1 MQFEAKRISN
11 LDDQLLHLGLEYLHT
26 QNPYIL
32 HRDIKAC
39 GFLMVLHMTFMLFT
53 CCTGQ
58 GANVL
63 VGVDSLVKLADFG
76 CSKRAKE
83 TTAVTIEGSIPWMA
97 PEAGVH
103 RNIANCEAF

>member
-1 MQFEAKRISN
+1 MRLIDIWCRHVDFYGHCYVYVHIVH
-11 LDDQLLHLGLEYLHT
+11 LLFGLF
-26 QNPYIL
+26 
-32 HRDIKAC
+32 A
-39 GFLMVLHMTFMLFT
+39 
-53 CCTGQ
+53 Q

-97 PEAGVH
+97 PEVGGVH
-103 RNIANCEAF
+103 RNIAELRSIFVYFYPSFLFSLQISRSNVKFNI

>member
-1 MQFEAKRISN
+1 MRLIDIWCRRVGFYGNCYVYIYVHIVH
-11 LDDQLLHLGLEYLHT
+11 LLFGLF
-26 QNPYIL
+26 
-32 HRDIKAC
+32 A
-39 GFLMVLHMTFMLFT
+39 
-53 CCTGQ
+53 Q

-97 PEAGVH
+97 PEVGGV
-103 RNIANCEAF
+103 RGIAKHFCIFLPVISFFPSNKQKQCEI

>member
-1 MQFEAKRISN
+1 MN

-39 GFLMVLHMTFMLFT
+39 GFLMVFYDVHVVHLLF
-53 CCTGQ
+53 GFAQ

-103 RNIANCEAF
+103 RNIAKCEVF